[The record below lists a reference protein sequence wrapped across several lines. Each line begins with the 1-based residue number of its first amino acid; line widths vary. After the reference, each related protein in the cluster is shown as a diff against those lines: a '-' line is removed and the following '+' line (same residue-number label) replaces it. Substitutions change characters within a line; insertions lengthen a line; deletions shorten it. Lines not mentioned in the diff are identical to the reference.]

1 MKKIYPLITI
11 LFFIAIT
18 ACTAV
23 VTPNLTSTNTVV
35 VPTQIAATTESP
47 FKEYNNSKFGVTFQ
61 FPKDWYG
68 PEEYV
73 DGQTL
78 RVEIGSDVVYP
89 YGTDPAEQSSTRTNT
104 YTIIVQYMHGDN
116 AAAWTDTYQAVEKL
130 ADGESVSGT
139 RSKLIRVGEHSFGKF
154 HGIEFISTLSET
166 AATEPTYIREV
177 IFFDD
182 ASNVLSVMGTPNRV
196 DIPEGTPWQ
205 DIYKQIDSENVTVFD
220 DLINSLAVQ

>member
-1 MKKIYPLITI
+1 MKKIHPLLTA
-11 LFFIAIT
+11 LFIIAVT

-23 VTPNLTSTNTVV
+23 AAPDLTNTNTAV
-35 VPTQIAATTESP
+35 VPTQNVATMAPQIKTY
-47 FKEYNNSKFGVTFQ
+47 KNSQFGLTFQ
-61 FPKDWYG
+61 VPENWYG
-68 PEEYV
+68 PEEYI

-89 YGTDPAEQSSTRTNT
+89 YGTDPSEQT
-104 YTIIVQYMHGDN
+104 YTKMNSYTIVVQYMHGDN

-196 DIPEGTPWQ
+196 DIPEGTPWL
-205 DIYKQIDSENVTVFD
+205 DVYKKIDSENVDVFH
-220 DLINSLAVQ
+220 DLINTLAVQ